1 MNNWYIRISR
11 QRFWD
16 EDPAAFDVL
25 YTVLEALMRA
35 MAPLLPLIAEEIW
48 RGLTGERSVH
58 LTDYPNWD
66 DAVHDASLVDS
77 MNEVRDV
84 VSAAHALRKGANLR
98 VRLPLNRL
106 QVVAAN
112 QETLRDY
119 TSLIA
124 SEVNVKSVE
133 VLSVAESGLQST
145 QELTLNPKAF
155 APEVRKLTSAL
166 FQAQKSGQWHLDG
179 DTVAFDKVELDGQP
193 VHLTGEQF
201 GLVTKVA
208 AEPGTVAD
216 VLDSGTF
223 VVLDTEVTEELE
235 AEGYARDAIRAVQDA
250 RKNAGLDVADRIDLK
265 LGVPA
270 EKVAWVKT
278 HESLIAG
285 ETLACSVEIKPS
297 TGAEFEINVSKHA

>member
-112 QETLRDY
+112 PETLRDY
-119 TSLIA
+119 ASLIA

-155 APEVRKLTSAL
+155 AP
-166 FQAQKSGQWHLDG
+166 
-179 DTVAFDKVELDGQP
+179 
-193 VHLTGEQF
+193 
-201 GLVTKVA
+201 
-208 AEPGTVAD
+208 
-216 VLDSGTF
+216 
-223 VVLDTEVTEELE
+223 
-235 AEGYARDAIRAVQDA
+235 
-250 RKNAGLDVADRIDLK
+250 
-265 LGVPA
+265 
-270 EKVAWVKT
+270 
-278 HESLIAG
+278 
-285 ETLACSVEIKPS
+285 
-297 TGAEFEINVSKHA
+297 